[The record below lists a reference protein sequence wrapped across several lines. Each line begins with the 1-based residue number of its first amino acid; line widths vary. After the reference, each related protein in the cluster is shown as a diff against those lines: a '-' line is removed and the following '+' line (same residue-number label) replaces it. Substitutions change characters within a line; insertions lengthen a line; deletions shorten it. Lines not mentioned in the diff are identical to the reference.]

1 MKMKF
6 SITDKT
12 KKELFVALLQIIK
25 NCSNTINAFFTVDSL
40 QIQGMDHSHICLF
53 ESILVADWFNEY
65 TFNSGSDTANICCNS
80 GVLHAILSKHDGSSI
95 TVEYEGEPDSLNI
108 SLETTKKTDF
118 NKYFK
123 MPLIIFDYELMCIPE
138 SEYAAD
144 FSISAKKINEITSQM
159 LSFGD
164 DVTISCGDESIS
176 LKTDGMSG
184 DMLVTVSTDD
194 LTEYSISENLEL
206 SYSLNYVAKM
216 CLTSKLSEEI
226 TFSLHPELPMR
237 MLYNLSDNSYLKFY
251 LAPKCNE

>member
-1 MKMKF
+1 MKLV
-6 SITDKT
+6 ITDKT

-25 NCSNTINAFFTVDSL
+25 NCSNTINAFFTADSL

-53 ESILVADWFNEY
+53 ETILMADWFNEY
-65 TFNSGSDTANICCNS
+65 SFNPSDAANICCNS
-80 GVLHAILSKHDGSSI
+80 GFLHTILSKHDGSSI
-95 TVEYEGEPDSLNI
+95 AIEYDGDPDSLNI
-108 SLETTKKTDF
+108 SLETTKTSDF

-123 MPLIIFDYELMCIPE
+123 MPLINFDYELMCIPE

-164 DVTISCGDESIS
+164 DVTVACGEESIS

-194 LTEYSISENLEL
+194 LTEYSISEPLEL
-206 SYSLNYVAKM
+206 SYSLTYIAKM

-237 MLYNLSDNSYLKFY
+237 MFYDLHEKSYLKFY